1 MAKLQGQKTD
11 QWLPEAGVEGKV
23 GYKWPQEN
31 SVGDEN
37 YSIAHGGCYRTLCLS
52 THTELYSKKSE
63 FYLCKLYL
71 NKPE

>member
-11 QWLPEAGVEGKV
+11 QWLPEAAVEGKV
-23 GYKWPQEN
+23 GYKWPQLN
-31 SVGDEN
+31 SVGDEQF
-37 YSIAHGGCYRTLCLS
+37 YSLWWLLHNCMCLS
-52 THTELYSKKSE
+52 THMELYTRKSE